1 MYPAS
6 FEYHRA
12 GSVDEAVALLGQYGE
27 DAKLL
32 AGGHSLIPLMKL
44 RFTRPGHLIDVRKIP
59 GLASIREE
67 SNAIVIGAGTTH
79 RQLATSSVLW
89 SRLPIVAEAA
99 AVIGDPLVRNMGT
112 IGGSLAHADPGADLP
127 AVMLAVGAEL
137 VLVGPTGR
145 RSVKADDFFV
155 GLLATAIKPNE
166 VLTEI
171 RIPVPVARSGGAYE
185 KFPHAASRYAVIGAA
200 AVVRLGDASVVASAR
215 VAITGLGTHAARAAE
230 VEQAVTG
237 RAPSE
242 STVMTAA
249 SRAAEGIEMRADS
262 GLEADYRRE
271 LAAVYVKRALLRA
284 VERAKE

>member
-32 AGGHSLIPLMKL
+32 AGGHSLIPLLKL
-44 RFTRPGHLIDVRKIP
+44 RFARPGHLIDVRRIP
-59 GLASIREE
+59 GLSGVREE
-67 SNAIVIGAGTTH
+67 ANAIVIGSGTTH
-79 RQLATSSVLW
+79 RQLATSAVLW
-89 SRLPIVAEAA
+89 NRLPIIAEAA
-99 AVIGDPLVRNMGT
+99 AIIGDPLVRNMGT

-137 VLVGPTGR
+137 VLVGPAGR

-155 GLLATAIKPNE
+155 GLLTTAIRPDE

-171 RIPVPVARSGGAYE
+171 RIPLPAARSGGAYE
-185 KFPHAASRYAVIGAA
+185 KFPHPASRYAVIGAA
-200 AVVRLGDASVVASAR
+200 AVVRLADASVVASAR
-215 VAITGLGTHAARAAE
+215 VAITGLGTRAVRAIG

-237 RAPSE
+237 RAPSDG
-242 STVMTAA
+242 TVTTAA
-249 SRAAEGIEMRADS
+249 ARAAEGIEMRADS

-271 LAAVYVKRALLRA
+271 LAAVFVKRALLRA

>member
-12 GSVDEAVALLGQYGE
+12 GSVDEAVTLLGQYGE
-27 DAKLL
+27 DAKLV

-44 RFTRPGHLIDVRKIP
+44 RFARPGHLIDVRKIP
-59 GLASIREE
+59 GLTGVREE

-99 AVIGDPLVRNMGT
+99 AIIGDPLVRNMGT

-127 AVMLAVGAEL
+127 AVMLAVGAEI
-137 VLVGPTGR
+137 VLVGPGGR

-155 GLLATAIKPNE
+155 GLLATAISPNE

-171 RIPVPVARSGGAYE
+171 RIPLPAARSGGAYE

-200 AVVRLGDASVVASAR
+200 AVVRVADATVLASAR
-215 VAITGLGTHAARAAE
+215 VAITGLGTHAVRAVG

-237 RAPSE
+237 RAPSDG
-242 STVMTAA
+242 TVTTAA
-249 SRAAEGIEMRADS
+249 ARAAEGIEMRADS

>member
-32 AGGHSLIPLMKL
+32 AGGHSLIPLLKL
-44 RFTRPGHLIDVRKIP
+44 RFARPGHLIDVRKIP
-59 GLASIREE
+59 GMAGVREE

-99 AVIGDPLVRNMGT
+99 AIIGDPLVRNMGT

-127 AVMLAVGAEL
+127 AVMLAVSAEIM
-137 VLVGPTGR
+137 LVGPTGR
-145 RSVKADDFFV
+145 RSVKADDFFI
-155 GLLATAIKPNE
+155 GLLETAIKPNE

-171 RIPVPVARSGGAYE
+171 RVPVPGARTGGAYE
-185 KFPHAASRYAVIGAA
+185 KFPHPASRYAVVGAA
-200 AVVRLGDASVVASAR
+200 AVVRLAEASVVASAR
-215 VAITGLGTHAARAAE
+215 VAITGLGTRAVRAVG

-237 RAPSE
+237 RAPSD
-242 STVMTAA
+242 STVTTAA
-249 SRAAEGIEMRADS
+249 ARAAEGVEMRADS

-271 LAAVYVKRALLRA
+271 LAAVFVKRALLRA

>member
-32 AGGHSLIPLMKL
+32 AGGHSLIPLLKL
-44 RFTRPGHLIDVRKIP
+44 RFARPGHLIDVRRIP
-59 GLASIREE
+59 GLAGVREE

-99 AVIGDPLVRNMGT
+99 AIIGDPLVRNMGT

-127 AVMLAVGAEL
+127 AVMLAVGAEI

-171 RIPVPVARSGGAYE
+171 RVPVPVARSGGAYE
-185 KFPHAASRYAVIGAA
+185 KFPHPASRYAVIGAA
-200 AVVRLGDASVVASAR
+200 AVVRLADASVVASAR
-215 VAITGLGTHAARAAE
+215 VAITGLGTHAVRAVA

-249 SRAAEGIEMRADS
+249 ARAAEGIEMRTDS